1 MRINKVACQAAIVAT
16 SVVEDLKVRFNHRE
30 TATGA
35 HFYKVEARQVRR
47 GGKDCTEIPLEEV
60 LRIVLE
66 DRIRELPFE
75 QRAIARLKW
84 KEARAEQLQQHATAQ
99 ALEAAEQAAKEAEL
113 MALVEQLDRE
123 RANVNSDNSAQKI
136 IPFPVEKI
144 VGSVREGSTPS
155 SNKEAT
161 GGDQKADT
169 SDSEANLRIRLK
181 TLLEETT
188 PDPGHRRQLMA
199 LFLENPE
206 MAEMALSQDT
216 TVRFRLS
223 PTLHRLRCCGI
234 LRQST
239 KTPTR
244 QVPLVANDV

>member
-1 MRINKVACQAAIVAT
+1 MRIKKVACQAAIVAT
-16 SVVEDLKVRFNHRE
+16 SVVEDLKVRLNHRE
-30 TATGA
+30 TETGA
-35 HFYKVEARQVRR
+35 HFYKVKARQVRR

-84 KEARAEQLQQHATAQ
+84 KDARAEQLQQHATAQ

-123 RANVNSDNSAQKI
+123 RANASSDQKI

-144 VGSVREGSTPS
+144 AGSVREGSTPS
-155 SNKEAT
+155 LNKGTVSEDREA
-161 GGDQKADT
+161 D
-169 SDSEANLRIRLK
+169 SDSEGNLRLRLK
-181 TLLEETT
+181 ALLEETT

-199 LFLENPE
+199 IFLENPE
-206 MAEMALSQDT
+206 MAKMALSPDT
-216 TVRFRLS
+216 TVRFCLS

-239 KTPTR
+239 KTTQR
-244 QVPLVANDV
+244 QVSLVANDV

>member
-16 SVVEDLKVRFNHRE
+16 SVVEDLKVRLNHRE

-35 HFYKVEARQVRR
+35 HFYKVNARQVRR
-47 GGKDCTEIPLEEV
+47 NGRDRLEIPMEEV

-123 RANVNSDNSAQKI
+123 RANAANNQTI
-136 IPFPVEKI
+136 IPFPVERI

-161 GGDQKADT
+161 NGGQKTDADT
-169 SDSEANLRIRLK
+169 SDSEGNLRIRLK
-181 TLLEETT
+181 ALLEETT

-206 MAEMALSQDT
+206 MAEMALSQNT
-216 TVRFRLS
+216 TVRFCLS

-234 LRQST
+234 LRRPT
-239 KTPTR
+239 KTARR
-244 QVPLVANDV
+244 QPALVANDV